1 MTALVQALSRLST
14 PSSPEVDTLRA
25 LAIFCSTGFLVSL
38 IFAACGLDLNPEP
51 F

>member
-14 PSSPEVDTLRA
+14 PANTEAETPKVV
-25 LAIFCSTGFLVSL
+25 AIFCGTGFLVSL
-38 IFAACGLDLNPEP
+38 LLAIYGFDLGPEL